1 MACVAAQ
8 LDLDSQFDHERVLI
22 ERRPEIGLTLI
33 VAIHSTALGPGEG
46 GLRMKRYPRIDDAIV
61 DALRLSSAMTL
72 KSAAAGLSFGGG
84 KAVVLE
90 PPGGISRVEIMHAI
104 GDFVEKLDGG
114 FIIGPDSGTGTAD
127 MDLILDRTRHVVGY
141 SQARGGLGDP
151 SPSTAVTV
159 LGSIRHALELLGGAP
174 VLDGK
179 TVGVLG
185 VGKVGARLAKLLAE
199 EGARVTV
206 ADIEAGRATE
216 TASETGAV
224 AVAPAA
230 LMEQDLDVF
239 APCGAGEVIGRAEAE
254 RIRCR
259 ILAGAANNP
268 LVGDEVASAL
278 HRRGILYVPDFI
290 ANCGGVVH
298 NSVEYRGGTEADIP
312 AALDEA
318 IGRARVVL
326 ERAITASRDPLEVAR
341 ELAIERTRGGTGA

>member
-1 MACVAAQ
+1 MSEP
-8 LDLDSQFDHERVLI
+8 LDLESQFDHERVLI

-46 GLRMKRYPRIDDAIV
+46 GLRMKRYPRVDDAVV

-90 PPGGISRVEIMHAI
+90 PPPEVPRAEIMHAI
-104 GDFVEKLDGG
+104 GDFVEELDGG
-114 FIIGPDSGTGTAD
+114 FIVGPDSGTGTAD

-159 LGSIRHALELLGGAP
+159 LGSIRHALELVGDAAG
-174 VLDGK
+174 LDGK
-179 TVGVLG
+179 SVGVLG
-185 VGKVGARLAKLLAE
+185 VGKVGARLAKLLVE
-199 EGARVTV
+199 EGANVTV
-206 ADIEAGRATE
+206 ADIEAGRAAG

-230 LMEQDLDVF
+230 LMEQRMDVF
-239 APCGAGEVIGRAEAE
+239 APCGAGEVIGPAKAES
-254 RIRCR
+254 IRCR

-268 LVGDEVASAL
+268 LVADEVASAL

-298 NSVEYRGGTEADIP
+298 NSVEYRGGTGADIP

-326 ERAITASRDPLEVAR
+326 ERAIAAGRDPLEVAR
-341 ELAIERTRGGTGA
+341 ELAIEQTRRGTGA